1 MILGY
6 TSSIQKFVKNPIS
19 NIKKEN
25 LMEYNNCFDNN
36 YPDKINLHGLGA
48 ISKRQIVVS
57 HTFYSVSCRGGIV
70 SEKNNFSIILFS
82 SLLF

>member
-57 HTFYSVSCRGGIV
+57 HTFYSVSCREGIV